1 MIRTIPERVISI
13 TDAPNRLSE
22 IMQTID
28 GDQIW
33 LVAQDGTPQLAIVDV
48 HFLEQLMRHAWFD
61 DLTAKTHTAF
71 NEYLQR
77 EGYNPATMTEQEIE
91 DLLQK

>member
-1 MIRTIPERVISI
+1 MIRTDPERVLSI
-13 TDAPNRLSE
+13 NDAPNRLAE

-48 HFLEQLMRHAWFD
+48 HFLEQLMRRAWFD
-61 DLTAKTHTAF
+61 DLAAKTHTAF

-77 EGYNPATMTEQEIE
+77 EGYDPTTMTEQEIE
-91 DLLQK
+91 DILQK